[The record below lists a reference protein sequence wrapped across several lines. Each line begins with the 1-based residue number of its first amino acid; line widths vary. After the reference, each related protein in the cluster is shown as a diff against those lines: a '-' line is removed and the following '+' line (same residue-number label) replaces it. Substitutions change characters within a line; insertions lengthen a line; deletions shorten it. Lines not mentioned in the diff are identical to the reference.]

1 MSAQTQG
8 TAPAAA
14 APGAGAPPPRPAS
27 ARPAWRTWLPWIGW
41 LVLLV
46 MLLPPLVSSSRYLVY
61 LGTLLAL
68 QAALATSL
76 NLIIGVAGQFA
87 LSHAAFYGIGAYA
100 SALLIEGTGM
110 GFWATLP
117 LMLAMVAAFAAAIG
131 YPALRYTGGI
141 HFALIT
147 FACGELL
154 RLVAANWDELTGGP
168 QGKRLMYSPEPVLGI
183 DFSEARG
190 MYLLAVAVLLVSVLA
205 VVLIRR
211 SRFGRALVAI
221 REDEI
226 LASSLGIA
234 VTRNKL
240 AAFVISSVL
249 AALAGAVYAPFSGFI
264 SPELMNA
271 HESVA
276 MVGVLI
282 VGGIGTLSGPLIG
295 TLVFFAIPELLRLAK
310 FYRLVILGAVIV
322 LTVLFMPGGIVGF
335 VERRWRAWRQA
346 RGGR

>member
-1 MSAQTQG
+1 MT
-8 TAPAAA
+8 
-14 APGAGAPPPRPAS
+14 
-27 ARPAWRTWLPWIGW
+27 RPAWLPWLGW
-41 LVLLV
+41 AALILL
-46 MLLPPLVSSSRYLVY
+46 LIPPLASSSRYLVY

-100 SALLIEGTGM
+100 SALLIEHTGL
-110 GFWATLP
+110 GFWASLPITL
-117 LMLAMVAAFAAAIG
+117 AIVGVFSAAIG

-141 HFALIT
+141 HFSLIT

-154 RLVAANWDELTGGP
+154 RLLAANWDDLTGGP
-168 QGKRLMYSPEPVLGI
+168 QGKRLMYAPESVLGI

-190 MYLLAVAVLLVSVLA
+190 IYLLAVAVLLVSIGTVI
-205 VVLIRR
+205 LIKR

-249 AALAGAVYAPFSGFI
+249 AALAGTVYAPFAGFI

-271 HESVA
+271 GESVA

-295 TLVFFAIPELLRLAK
+295 TLIFFVIPELLRIAK
-310 FYRLVILGAVIV
+310 FYRLVILGVVIV
-322 LTVLFMPGGIVGF
+322 ASVLFMPGGVVGA
-335 VERRWRAWRQA
+335 VEGRWRARRRAQGA
-346 RGGR
+346 A

>member
-1 MSAQTQG
+1 MSGPQAPSAVAG
-8 TAPAAA
+8 TAGLAGIPARAKSRRA
-14 APGAGAPPPRPAS
+14 TLS
-27 ARPAWRTWLPWIGW
+27 WLPWVGW
-41 LVLLV
+41 LVLIAL
-46 MLLPPLVSSSRYLVY
+46 MIPPLASSSRYLVY

-100 SALLIEGTGM
+100 SALLIEGTGI
-110 GFWATLP
+110 GFWGALP
-117 LMLAMVAAFAAAIG
+117 ITLAMVGVFAAAIG

-168 QGKRLMYSPEPVLGI
+168 QGKRLMYSPEPVLGL
-183 DFSEARG
+183 DFSEAKG
-190 MYLLAVAVLLVSVLA
+190 MYLLAVAVLLVSA
-205 VVLIRR
+205 GTVVLIRR
-211 SRFGRALVAI
+211 SRFGRALVSI

-240 AAFVISSVL
+240 AAFVISSML
-249 AALAGAVYAPFSGFI
+249 AALAGTVYAPFAGFI

-295 TLVFFAIPELLRLAK
+295 TLVFFAVPELLRIAK
-310 FYRLVILGAVIV
+310 FYRLVILGTVIV
-322 LTVLFMPGGIVGF
+322 LTVLFMPGGVVGF
-335 VERRWRAWRQA
+335 VERRWRAWGRR
-346 RGGR
+346 RGAG